1 VGLDITELL
10 LNNYNF
16 GTIII
21 CALFILIGGG
31 LKTLIDEIIKKKV
44 GSKNKQ
50 CNKKDAYEIVDLI
63 EVHPLFDDLKWF
75 KDVKVPNCKIGGPVR
90 TLIFRNCLTIYYETF
105 IEEATKL
112 LHQNIDGEN
121 FLRVNEQFEH
131 ELITAIRANLYKA
144 DIPEVVIK
152 KFQSWYIT
160 KHEHLLRYFSDIHS
174 SVIVTS
180 LVEKEHMVL
189 SLLRETAYF
198 TLLDAEKT
206 LKSLNGSLT
215 GVVYQGQIVEDSN
228 YYETHK
234 S

>member
-1 VGLDITELL
+1 MGLDITELL

-31 LKTLIDEIIKKKV
+31 LKTLIDETIKKRVSSKH
-44 GSKNKQ
+44 KNKTE
-50 CNKKDAYEIVDLI
+50 AYEIVDLI
-63 EVHPLFDDLKWF
+63 AVHPLFEDLRWF

-90 TLIFRNCLTIYYETF
+90 TLIFRQCLTIYYETF
-105 IEEATKL
+105 IEEVTKL
-112 LHQNIDGEN
+112 LHQKIDAEN

-144 DIPEVVIK
+144 NIPEVVIK
-152 KFQSWYIT
+152 KFQSWYIP

-174 SVIVTS
+174 SVVVTS

-234 S
+234 N

>member
-1 VGLDITELL
+1 MGLDITELL

-16 GTIII
+16 GTIIVCI
-21 CALFILIGGG
+21 LFILVGGG
-31 LKTLIDEIIKKKV
+31 IKTLIDEVIKKKV
-44 GSKNKQ
+44 GSKTQ
-50 CNKKDAYEIVDLI
+50 KKNQAYEIVDLI
-63 EVHPLFDDLKWF
+63 EVHPLFEDLRWF

-90 TLIFRNCLTIYYETF
+90 TLIFRHCLTIYYETF
-105 IEEATKL
+105 IEEVTKL
-112 LHQNIDGEN
+112 LHQEIDAEN

-189 SLLRETAYF
+189 SLLKETAYF

-228 YYETHK
+228 YYDTHRN
-234 S
+234 

>member
-1 VGLDITELL
+1 MGLDITELL

-21 CALFILIGGG
+21 CTLFILIGGG
-31 LKTLIDEIIKKKV
+31 LKTLIDEMIKKKV
-44 GSKNKQ
+44 GSKHKNKTE
-50 CNKKDAYEIVDLI
+50 AYEIVDLI
-63 EVHPLFDDLKWF
+63 EVHPLFEDLRWF

-90 TLIFRNCLTIYYETF
+90 TLIFRHCLTIYYETF

-112 LHQNIDGEN
+112 LHQEIDAEN
-121 FLRVNEQFEH
+121 FLIVNEQFEH

-228 YYETHK
+228 YYDTHK
-234 S
+234 N

>member
-1 VGLDITELL
+1 MGLDITELL

-21 CALFILIGGG
+21 CIIFILVGGG
-31 LKTLIDEIIKKKV
+31 MKTLIDEVIKKKV
-44 GSKNKQ
+44 GSKSQ
-50 CNKKDAYEIVDLI
+50 KKDQAYEIVDLI
-63 EVHPLFDDLKWF
+63 EVHPLFEDLRWF
-75 KDVKVPNCKIGGPVR
+75 KDVKVPNCKVGGPVR
-90 TLIFRNCLTIYYETF
+90 TLIFRHCLTIYYETF
-105 IEEATKL
+105 IEEVTKL
-112 LHQNIDGEN
+112 LHQKIDAEN

-144 DIPEVVIK
+144 EIPEVVIK

-174 SVIVTS
+174 SAVVTS

-215 GVVYQGQIVEDSN
+215 GVVYKGQIVEDSN
-228 YYETHK
+228 YYDTHK
-234 S
+234 N